1 VLAVAAPDPPPVPTP
16 TPAAASPG
24 AARAL
29 IQEGTRKHDQGDY
42 DGAVESYRKVLEI
55 EPDNVTA
62 LYEIGYSYYAKKD
75 LANALDYA
83 TRAAGRSSPLKAA
96 ALTLV
101 GNIQDDR
108 KEPAKAIEAYEQAL
122 QLDPRIPLLHF
133 NLGITYA
140 GLGQA
145 TKARQAF
152 ETGIEV
158 NPNHASSHYA
168 LGRMYAR
175 EGYRVPAILAFAR
188 FLVLEPATRRS
199 ADALQRLDA
208 IYGAG
213 VKRDEKGNR
222 QITIDSEAKTDEGD
236 FVALDLLV
244 AMTEVGDDVAAK
256 ESGQPPRP
264 LEVRRLADV
273 LTAAGELAN
282 ETPATGFAARHYIPY
297 YAGMANQKHG
307 DAFAYYAVQTGGSE
321 AVAQWLKVNRHAV
334 ERMLQWSAAFRWTEF
349 APDATPPA
357 APSSPPSP

>member
-1 VLAVAAPDPPPVPTP
+1 M
-16 TPAAASPG
+16 
-24 AARAL
+24 
-29 IQEGTRKHDQGDY
+29 
-42 DGAVESYRKVLEI
+42 
-55 EPDNVTA
+55 TA
-62 LYEIGYSYYAKKD
+62 LYEISYSYYAKKD
-75 LANALDYA
+75 LANALDSA
-83 TRAAGRSSPLKAA
+83 TRAAARPSPLQA
-96 ALTLV
+96 ALLTLI

-108 KEPAKAIEAYEQAL
+108 KEPGRAIEAYEQAI
-122 QLDPRIPLLHF
+122 QLDPHIPLLHF

-152 ETGIEV
+152 EAGIDV

-168 LGRMYAR
+168 LGRMYAQ

-188 FLVLEPATRRS
+188 FLVLEPGTRRS
-199 ADALQRLDA
+199 ADVLQRLDA

-213 VKRDEKGNR
+213 AKRDEKGNA
-222 QITIDSEAKTDEGD
+222 QITIDPDAKKDEGD

-244 AMTEVGDDVAAK
+244 AMSQVGDDVAAK
-256 ESGQPPRP
+256 ESGAPPRP

-297 YAGMANQKHG
+297 YAGMAHQKHG
-307 DAFAYYAVQTGGSE
+307 DAFAYYAVQAGASE

-334 ERMLQWSAAFRWTEF
+334 ERMLQWSAAFRWTSP
-349 APDATPPA
+349 AMDVTPPA
-357 APSSPPSP
+357 RPSSP

>member
-1 VLAVAAPDPPPVPTP
+1 VLALAAPDPAPVSTPTP
-16 TPAAASPG
+16 TAASPG

-42 DGAVESYRKVLEI
+42 DGAIERYRKALEI

-83 TRAAGRSSPLKAA
+83 TRAAARPSPLKAA
-96 ALTLV
+96 VLTLI

-108 KEPAKAIEAYEQAL
+108 KEPARAIEAYEQAI

-140 GLGQA
+140 GLGQT
-145 TKARQAF
+145 TKARKAF
-152 ETGIEV
+152 EAGIEV

-168 LGRMYAR
+168 LGRMYAQ

-199 ADALQRLDA
+199 TDVLQRLDA

-213 VKRDEKGNR
+213 AKRDEKGNA
-222 QITIDSEAKTDEGD
+222 QITIDPDAKKDEGD

-244 AMTEVGDDVAAK
+244 AMSQVGDDVIAK
-256 ESGQPPRP
+256 EGGVPPRP

-282 ETPATGFAARHYIPY
+282 EIPATGFAARHYIPY

-307 DAFAYYAVQTGGSE
+307 DSFAYYAVQAGGSE
-321 AVAQWLKVNRHAV
+321 AVARWLKVNRHAV
-334 ERMLQWSAAFRWTEF
+334 ERMLEWSQAFRWTPVPE
-349 APDATPPA
+349 AQPPA
-357 APSSPPSP
+357 ESP